1 MRIKTPG
8 QNLDELLSKAKQAY
22 DELQLKAHLADSE
35 AQEEWE
41 GLQKR
46 WLEFHDDCT
55 RVIEEA
61 KISNVKIDDSL
72 NAITQ
77 EFKAT
82 FERIKDAC
90 KHLEG

>member
-1 MRIKTPG
+1 MQIKTPG
-8 QNLDELLSKAKQAY
+8 QNLDELLSKVKQVY

-46 WLEFHDDCT
+46 WLKFHDDCT

-61 KISNVKIDDSL
+61 KTSGVRIDDSL
-72 NAITQ
+72 NAIAQ
-77 EFKAT
+77 EFQAT

-90 KHLEG
+90 EHLKG